1 MIAPRAPEDRFE
13 CGLGHVCSAASDCEA
28 VDAGSEENLIEPY
41 DLPSGAESIRLGYD
55 VDRECYRGTCCMTA
69 EQMNETPNFLIQ
81 LGEALGPWG
90 SLVVVLSLC
99 GGAIWVVM
107 SVRSNK
113 VDHDRLEAKID
124 KGLDRLE
131 GMVNKGRESV
141 EGKIENLHKESRDE
155 MQAWRKETRERT
167 PKRPVTSY
175 GRSTRASTGLSAR
188 SPQTSPADLTRV
200 RRFAATALA
209 SA

>member
-1 MIAPRAPEDRFE
+1 MRVIAPRAPEDRFE
-13 CGLGHVCSAASDCEA
+13 CGLGHGSSAASDCEA

-41 DLPSGAESIRLGYD
+41 GLPSGAESIRLGYD

-90 SLVVVLSLC
+90 SLVVVLWLC

-113 VDHDRLEAKID
+113 DDHDRFEAKVD
-124 KGLDRLE
+124 KGFERLE
-131 GMVNKGRESV
+131 GKIDTVGASVHTVRERL
-141 EGKIENLHKESRDE
+141 EGKIENSRKESRDE
-155 MQAWRKETRERT
+155 LRAINTRLDRIIGQK
-167 PKRPVTSY
+167 PQDRPAKS
-175 GRSTRASTGLSAR
+175 
-188 SPQTSPADLTRV
+188 
-200 RRFAATALA
+200 
-209 SA
+209 